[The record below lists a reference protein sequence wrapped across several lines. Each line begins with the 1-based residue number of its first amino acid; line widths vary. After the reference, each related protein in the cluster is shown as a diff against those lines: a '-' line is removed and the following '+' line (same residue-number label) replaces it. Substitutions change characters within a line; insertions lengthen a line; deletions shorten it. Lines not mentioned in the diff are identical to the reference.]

1 MYDIAKSDEE
11 KKMSEIN
18 VLKASAKDA
27 SKIGKIAYQVAQ
39 IHYQQTD
46 KEFKKPTLKSQTEY
60 ISSSIADKDILVLK
74 AQIGDKIVG
83 YVVVYFNTYPA
94 KHFQFNKRA
103 FIGSIG
109 VDKNHQQKGI
119 GKALLKGVEEEVKK
133 RKISVIEIDYYVFNK
148 AAGKLYKNSGYEEKK
163 SYMHKFIH

>member
-1 MYDIAKSDEE
+1 
-11 KKMSEIN
+11 MSEIRL
-18 VLKASAKDA
+18 LKASAKDA

-60 ISSSIADKDILVLK
+60 ISASIADKDILVLK
-74 AQIGDKIVG
+74 AQIENEIVG

-109 VDKNHQQKGI
+109 VDENHQQKGV

-133 RKISVIEIDYYVFNK
+133 RKISIIEIDYYVFNK
-148 AAGKLYKNSGYEEKK
+148 AAGKLYKNCGYEEKK